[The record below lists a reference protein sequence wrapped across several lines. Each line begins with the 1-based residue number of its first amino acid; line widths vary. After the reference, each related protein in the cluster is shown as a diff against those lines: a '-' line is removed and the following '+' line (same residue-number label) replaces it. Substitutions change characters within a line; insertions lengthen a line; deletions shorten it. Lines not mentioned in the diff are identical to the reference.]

1 MSKVAIATQKL
12 LNSSGYTTFIRKK
25 GTNLSI
31 VSVKQK
37 GENIYIYEHHDDLFG
52 KQTQ

>member
-37 GENIYIYEHHDDLFG
+37 GKKYIYEHHDDLFE
-52 KQTQ
+52 KQTQK